1 MRRTVAPF
9 GGGNGKNDDEN
20 DEKTMVLTMQRKLCE
35 RERAHDLIWQSQ
47 KGK

>member
-20 DEKTMVLTMQRKLCE
+20 DEKNDDFNDAEEAL
-35 RERAHDLIWQSQ
+35 
-47 KGK
+47 